1 MTTTLGAAYAQALA
15 AKDAGAL
22 RALLHPEVDFRGM
35 TPARFWE
42 ATGPGEVLQVLFGS
56 WFEDKDEIRSLEHV
70 DTDAFA
76 DRERVGYRFAIEN
89 PEGRFLVEQQAFLTE
104 RNGRI
109 GWMRVACSGFR
120 PV

>member
-1 MTTTLGAAYAQALA
+1 MVVYVSSFAGGADRHPGADYAQALA

-22 RALLHPEVDFRGM
+22 RALLHPEIDFRGI

-42 ATGPGEVLQVLFGS
+42 ATGPGEV
-56 WFEDKDEIRSLEHV
+56 H
-70 DTDAFA
+70 
-76 DRERVGYRFAIEN
+76 RFSIKN

-104 RNGRI
+104 HEGRI
-109 GWMRVACSGFR
+109 GWMSLSCSGFR